1 MREKIIHILQD
12 FNEDVDYEN
21 EQRLI
26 DGGYLDSMD
35 LTAII
40 VELELAFGVAVDAAK
55 IVPENFNSVGA
66 ILEMLQSCAAKK

>member
-26 DGGYLDSMD
+26 DGGYIDSMD

-66 ILEMLQSCAAKK
+66 ILEMLQRKKKKK

>member
-26 DGGYLDSMD
+26 DGGYIDSMD

-40 VELELAFGVAVDAAK
+40 VELELAFGVAGDAAK